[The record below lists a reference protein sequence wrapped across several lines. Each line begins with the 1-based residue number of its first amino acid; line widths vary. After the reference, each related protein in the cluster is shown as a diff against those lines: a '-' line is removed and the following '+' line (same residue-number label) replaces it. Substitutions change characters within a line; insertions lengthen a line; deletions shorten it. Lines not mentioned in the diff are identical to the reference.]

1 MTKYILKRIGYMI
14 LTLFIVAS
22 VTFFMMKLMP
32 GTPFSN
38 QDKLSAAQLKI
49 MNEQY
54 GLNKPIWQQ
63 YLIYLGNLLHGDF
76 GTSFQFNNQP
86 VLSLIM
92 TRLKP
97 SMLIGAQAMIIGS
110 LLGILLGAVAAINKN
125 NWIDSLATFV
135 SIVGISVPSFVLG
148 VLLQFFIAFKW
159 HILPIAL
166 WNGWQS
172 SILPSL
178 ALAVSPLAQT
188 ARFMRTEMVDVLNSD
203 YIELSK
209 AKGNTRWQTVVKHT
223 LRNSLIPVIT
233 ILGPLTA
240 NILTGS
246 LVVENIFSI
255 PGIGEQF
262 VKSIM
267 TNDYPTIMGLTIFYS
282 LMFMVM
288 LLITD
293 ILYSIIDPRIRLTN
307 NKEGN

>member
-1 MTKYILKRIGYMI
+1 MFKYILKRLFYMI

-32 GTPFSN
+32 GTPFTN
-38 QDKLSAAQLKI
+38 QEKLSAAQLKI

-63 YLIYLGNLLHGDF
+63 YVIYIANLLHGDF

-86 VLSLIM
+86 VLSLIL
-92 TRLKP
+92 TRLQP
-97 SMLIGAQAMIIGS
+97 SLLIGSQAMIIGS
-110 LLGILLGAVAAINKN
+110 LLGILLGAVAAMNKN

-135 SIVGISVPSFVLG
+135 SILGISVPSFVLG
-148 VLLQFFIAFKW
+148 VLLQYYLAFKW
-159 HILPIAL
+159 HMFPIAL
-166 WNGWQS
+166 WNGWEY
-172 SILPSL
+172 SILPSI
-178 ALAVSPLAQT
+178 ALAFSPLAQT

-233 ILGPLTA
+233 IIGPLTA

-282 LMFMVM
+282 LMFMAM

-293 ILYSIIDPRIRLTN
+293 ILYSIIDPRIKLTN
-307 NKEGN
+307 SKGVN

>member
-1 MTKYILKRIGYMI
+1 MTKYIIKRIFYMI

-22 VTFFMMKLMP
+22 VTFFMMKMMP
-32 GTPFSN
+32 GTPFTN

-49 MNEQY
+49 MNQQY

-63 YLIYLGNLLHGDF
+63 YLIYMVNLLHGDF

-86 VLSLIM
+86 VASLIM
-92 TRLKP
+92 TRLQP

-110 LLGILLGAVAAINKN
+110 ILGILLGAIAAINKN
-125 NWIDSLATFV
+125 TWIDSLATFV
-135 SIVGISVPSFVLG
+135 SILGISVPSFVLG
-148 VLLQFFIAFKW
+148 VLLQFYLAFKW
-159 HILPIAL
+159 HMFPIAL

-172 SILPSL
+172 SILPSI
-178 ALAVSPLAQT
+178 ALAVSPLAQI

-209 AKGNTRWQTVVKHT
+209 AKGNTRWQTVTKHT

-233 ILGPLTA
+233 IIGPLTA

-282 LMFMVM
+282 IMFMVM

-307 NKEGN
+307 KEGN

>member
-1 MTKYILKRIGYMI
+1 MTKYILKRIFYMI
-14 LTLFIVAS
+14 ITLFIVAS

-32 GTPFSN
+32 GTPFTN
-38 QDKLSAAQLKI
+38 QEKLSPAQLKI

-54 GLNKPIWQQ
+54 GLNKPLWQQ

-92 TRLKP
+92 TRLQP
-97 SMLIGAQAMIIGS
+97 SLLIGAQAMILGS
-110 LLGILLGAVAAINKN
+110 ILGILLGAVAAMNKN

-135 SIVGISVPSFVLG
+135 SIVGISVPSFVAG
-148 VLLQFFIAFKW
+148 VLLQFYLAFKW
-159 HILPIAL
+159 HLFPIAL
-166 WNGWQS
+166 WNGWKS

-178 ALAVSPLAQT
+178 ALAFSPLAQT

-282 LMFMVM
+282 LLFMIM

-293 ILYSIIDPRIRLTN
+293 ILYSLIDPRIRLTS
-307 NKEGN
+307 KEGN